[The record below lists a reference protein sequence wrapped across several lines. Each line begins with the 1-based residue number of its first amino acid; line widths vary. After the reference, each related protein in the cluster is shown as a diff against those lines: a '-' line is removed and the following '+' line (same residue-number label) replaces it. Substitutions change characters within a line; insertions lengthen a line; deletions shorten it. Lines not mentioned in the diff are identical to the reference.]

1 MREPRYPLNYS
12 QDIVLLQTKYSLF
25 KRVLNILFSVKVDG
39 GFDKTRM
46 EKALTLLYER
56 NDCLRIRFVK
66 EGGQTMNAVPRP
78 SLRCVFRPMPLL
90 RDSCADGA
98 ASPRILLK
106 GMSSG

>member
-39 GFDKTRM
+39 GFDKTLM

-66 EGGQTMNAVPRP
+66 EGGQTMQFIEQERRP
-78 SLRCVFRPMPLL
+78 APMPLL